1 MTKVLLIWFFALF
14 FKSFLSN
21 FFFFYLVSSC
31 TVFNTFYLKA
41 LQYLNKYFSKYKWR
55 ILLGLLITV
64 LSKLLALKIPQII
77 RNSLNKVDDYKNGAE
92 ITIKEVQHD
101 LLINVLIIIGVA
113 LLSGFF
119 TFLMRQTIIVT
130 SRLIEFDLKNEIY
143 EQYQRLS
150 LNFYKQNRTGDLMNR
165 ISEDVTKV
173 RMYVGPAVMYTM
185 NMIVLFVVGFSQMVQ
200 VDLKLT
206 LYTLIP
212 FPLLSVSIFILS
224 RVIHKRSTIV
234 QQYLSK
240 LTTFNQE
247 TFSGIGVLKSYG
259 IEASI
264 INDFDTIANESK
276 EKNIDL
282 QRANALFFPTMIF
295 LIGLSNLIVIYV
307 GGMQYINGEIQIGVV
322 LEFLLY
328 VNILTWP
335 VAVVGWVTSIVQQAE
350 ASQVRINEFLNE
362 EPEIANNNTNHSE
375 IHGKVEFNDV
385 TFTYDDTNITAL
397 KNISFSVN
405 EGETLAILGK
415 TGSGKSSIIE
425 LIARLYD
432 TTHGQVLLDDM
443 AIEEVNLYDLRNQI
457 GFVPQ
462 DPFLFSDTIENNIKF
477 GNQNATKDDIIEAA
491 KNADVHKNII
501 EFSQQY
507 DTILGER
514 GVTLSGGQKQR
525 VSIARAIIKDPK
537 ILIFDDCL
545 SAVDTETEEK
555 ILSNLQR
562 VSKSKTTFII
572 SHRVSSA
579 KNADKI
585 IVLDEGKITQQGTH
599 NQLIT
604 EEGYYKDLYE
614 QQLLEKE
621 M

>member
-1 MTKVLLIWFFALF
+1 M
-14 FKSFLSN
+14 
-21 FFFFYLVSSC
+21 
-31 TVFNTFYLKA
+31 KA

-77 RNSLNKVDDYKNGAE
+77 RNSLNTVDEYKNGAN
-92 ITIKEVQHD
+92 ITIDEVKHD
-101 LLINVLIIIGVA
+101 LLINVVIIIGVA

-143 EQYQRLS
+143 AQYQRLS

-165 ISEDVTKV
+165 ISEDVSKV
-173 RMYVGPAVMYTM
+173 RMYVGPAIMYSM
-185 NMIVLFVVGFSQMVQ
+185 NMIVLFVVGFTQMVQ

-212 FPLLSVSIFILS
+212 FPLLSISIFILS

-259 IEASI
+259 IETSI
-264 INDFDTIANESK
+264 IRDFDEIANESK

-282 QRANALFFPTMIF
+282 QKANALFFPTMIL
-295 LIGLSNLIVIYV
+295 LIGISNLIVIYV
-307 GGMQYINGEIQIGVV
+307 GGMQYINNEIKIGVV

-335 VAVVGWVTSIVQQAE
+335 VAVVGWVTSMIQQAE
-350 ASQVRINEFLNE
+350 ASQARINEFLNE
-362 EPEIANNNTNHSE
+362 KPEISNTNPNASE
-375 IHGKVEFNDV
+375 INGKVEFKNV
-385 TFTYDDTNITAL
+385 SFTYDDTNITAL
-397 KNISFSVN
+397 KNINLTVES
-405 EGETLAILGK
+405 GETLAILGK
-415 TGSGKSSIIE
+415 TGSGKSTIIE
-425 LIARLYD
+425 LVARLYD
-432 TTHGQVLLDDM
+432 TTEGEIFLDDIS
-443 AIEEVNLYDLRNQI
+443 IEKVNLNDLRNQI

-462 DPFLFSDTIENNIKF
+462 DPFLFSDSIGNNIKF
-477 GNQNATKDDIIEAA
+477 GKQDATEKEIITAA
-491 KNADVHKNII
+491 KNADVHKNIV
-501 EFSQQY
+501 EFSKGY
-507 DTILGER
+507 ETVLGER

-525 VSIARAIIKDPK
+525 VSIARAIIKNPK

-555 ILSNLQR
+555 ILSNLER

-585 IVLDEGKITQQGTH
+585 IVLDDGKIIQQGTH
-599 NQLIT
+599 NQLVNK
-604 EEGYYKDLYE
+604 EGYYKDLFE

-621 M
+621 N